1 MSDSPE
7 TRYTED
13 HEWGQKQGDIVTIG
27 ITDYAQEQLGDVVYV
42 ELPEVGD
49 QLEKGADTAVV
60 ESVKAAGDVKA
71 PVSGEV
77 VEINDL
83 LEDAPET
90 VNASPEDEGWFYKLK
105 VSDDS
110 EFSELKT
117 ADDYK
122 AFVEG
127 LVHCQA

>member
-1 MSDSPE
+1 MSE

-13 HEWGQKQGDIVTIG
+13 HEWSRKEGDTVTVG
-27 ITDYAQEQLGDVVYV
+27 ITQYAQEQLGDIVYV
-42 ELPEVGD
+42 ELPEISD
-49 QLEKGADTAVV
+49 ELEQGTETAVV

-77 VEINDL
+77 IEINDL

-110 EFSELKT
+110 EFMALKD
-117 ADDYK
+117 ADAYK
-122 AFVEG
+122 EFVEG
-127 LVHCQA
+127 LA